1 MLLSQVALHLGRD
14 FCGEDCEIHAMND
27 LSHAQ
32 NGELSFA
39 LSKKF
44 SLDLQNSKASAFLI
58 PEALIESLPENSAY
72 ITCKDVSL
80 DMAYATKLFAPEV
93 IDEMLEEALIASE
106 CFIDPRANLEKGC
119 QIGEKSTVMAGS
131 YIGKNVSIGANTI
144 IHPNVTIYHDCKIGN
159 NCIIHSGTVIGADGF
174 GFSHTKTGEHVK
186 IYQNGNTVI
195 EDDVEIGASCAVD
208 RAAFGSTVIKKG
220 VKFDNFIHIAHNCE
234 IGEYSLFVAQ
244 SGVGGSTKLGRNCV
258 VSGQSAFTDHL
269 EIAPFNTFTARSGVT
284 KSIKESHKVFSG
296 YPLMEHR
303 RWRQLQSKISKLL
316 S

>member
-1 MLLSQVALHLGRD
+1 MRLSQVALDLALD
-14 FCGEDCEIHAMND
+14 FYGEDCDIHAMND

-32 NGELSFA
+32 SGELSFA

-44 SLDLQNSKASAFLI
+44 SLALQNSKASAFLI
-58 PEALIESLPENSAY
+58 PEELIEYLPKNASY
-72 ITCKDVSL
+72 LTCKDVSL
-80 DMAYATKLFAPEV
+80 DMTYATKLFAPLM
-93 IDEMLEEALIASE
+93 IDDALEEPCIASNS
-106 CFIDPRANLEKGC
+106 FVDPRANLEKGSK
-119 QIGEKSTVMAGS
+119 IGENTMVMAGC
-131 YIGKNVSIGANTI
+131 YIGKNVSIGAHTV

-174 GFSHTKTGEHVK
+174 GFSHTKTCEHVK

-244 SGVGGSTKLGRNCV
+244 SGVGGSTKIGRNCV

-269 EIAPFNTFTARSGVT
+269 DIAPFNTFTARSGIT
-284 KSIKESHKVFSG
+284 KSISESHKVFSG